1 MKRVTGLGG
10 IFFKAENPEKLYAW
24 YQKHLGL
31 QRQGQEA
38 VVFNWRQSGDPEKAG
53 MTIWAVFPKDTKYF
67 DPSRSGFMTNFIVE
81 NLDGLLGALGKLV
94 VWPWGDP
101 VRACCA

>member
-1 MKRVTGLGG
+1 MNRPRAFLEFSG
-10 IFFKAENPEKLYAW
+10 AEE
-24 YQKHLGL
+24 KHLGL
-31 QRQGQEA
+31 QRQGQEP
-38 VVFNWRQSGDPEKAG
+38 VVFNWRYPGDPEKAG
-53 MTIWAVFPKDTKYF
+53 MTVWAVFPKDTKYF